1 MRKVLLL
8 PILVPLL
15 ALGGC
20 ITLLPEPPPPPRTHV
35 LEAQSVQRLPGAPI
49 DAVIGVSAPGGERSF
64 LGQDLI
70 WRTGDT
76 IAYVDDSA
84 WSGRAADSLQQMLV
98 ETMIRQ
104 GRFRAAT
111 RSGEARADYEIR
123 WEVLDFEVREE
134 TMTARF
140 TAEVRLVAQGRRI
153 IASEIITAEA
163 PVSDR
168 SSSIASNALARAAR
182 EGSARIGMFAA
193 DAAALAQ
200 ASDAED
206 DQARAASINR

>member
-1 MRKVLLL
+1 MMRATFLFPLLL
-8 PILVPLL
+8 
-15 ALGGC
+15 LGGC
-20 ITLLPEPPPPPRTHV
+20 VSLLPEPPPPPRTYV
-35 LEAQSVQRLPGAPI
+35 LEAQNVEPLDGAPF
-49 DAVIGVSAPGGERSF
+49 DAVIGVSAPNGERSL
-64 LGQDLI
+64 LGADLI

-76 IAYVDDSA
+76 IAYVGESA
-84 WSGRAADSLQQMLV
+84 WSNRAADALQQILA
-98 ETMIRQ
+98 ETITRQ

-111 RSGEARADYEIR
+111 RSGEARADYELR

-140 TAEVRLVAQGRRI
+140 AADVRLVAQGRRI

-168 SSSIASNALARAAR
+168 SSSIAAQALARAAR

-193 DAAALAQ
+193 DAAAEAD
-200 ASDAED
+200 ASAAED
-206 DQARAASINR
+206 DQANAASINR

>member
-1 MRKVLLL
+1 
-8 PILVPLL
+8 
-15 ALGGC
+15 
-20 ITLLPEPPPPPRTHV
+20 V
-35 LEAQSVQRLPGAPI
+35 LEAQNVEPLDGAPI
-49 DAVIGVSAPGGERSF
+49 DAVIGVSTPNGERSL
-64 LGQDLI
+64 LGADLI

-76 IAYVDDSA
+76 IAYVGESA
-84 WSGRAADSLQQMLV
+84 WSNRAADALQQILA
-98 ETMIRQ
+98 ETITRQ

-111 RSGEARADYEIR
+111 RSGEARADYELR

-140 TAEVRLVAQGRRI
+140 AADVRLVAQGRRI

-168 SSSIASNALARAAR
+168 SSSIAAQALARAAR

-193 DAAALAQ
+193 DAAAEAM
-200 ASDAED
+200 ASAVED
-206 DQARAASINR
+206 DQASAASINR

>member
-1 MRKVLLL
+1 MMRASLLLL
-8 PILVPLL
+8 PL

-20 ITLLPEPPPPPRTHV
+20 ISLLPEPPPPPRTYV
-35 LEAQSVQRLPGAPI
+35 LEAQNVGQVEGTPI
-49 DAVIGVSAPGGERSF
+49 DAVVAVASPTGERAL
-64 LGQDLI
+64 LGSDLV

-76 IAYVDDSA
+76 IAYVDQSV
-84 WSGRAADSLQQMLV
+84 WSNRAADALQQMLA
-98 ETMIRQ
+98 ETVIRQ
-104 GRFRAAT
+104 GRFRAST

-140 TAEVRLVAQGRRI
+140 SADVRLVAQGRRI
-153 IASEIITAEA
+153 IASELIVAEA

-168 SSSIASNALARAAR
+168 SSSIAAQALARAAR

-193 DAAALAQ
+193 DAAAEAQ
-200 ASDAED
+200 ASAAED
-206 DQARAASINR
+206 QANAASINR